1 MMTFQKFVD
10 SLHHG
15 RSSDDL
21 IVAQYRSLRAQVPTM
36 YLAILV
42 NTLFL
47 GSVGSR
53 FLGLA
58 AYYLPSAMA
67 VIIAIRLVIWRTNER
82 RGLLP
87 LIATMRRSMIITI
100 VAATGVAL
108 ALSLWSQYILRY
120 GDADARSYVALF
132 AALCTICC
140 AASLSSLPLAAY
152 IVVAIGTISVSI
164 AMLVTGDA
172 VLVSMG
178 TNILLVLPLV
188 IGMVYRQH
196 DQMRRTMEAHSEMA
210 SEKAKVSEMA
220 YRDSLTRLANRRAF
234 LNALATASAS
244 APPPTLAV
252 AIVDLDGFKIINDTY
267 GHQTGDALLV
277 ETARRFRE
285 LDLGE
290 AVVARLGG
298 DEFAILLHAV
308 AGPEDAWLRLASVA
322 AMFEQA
328 FTVGSQS
335 FRLTASIGIADG
347 ATAAAAMLDLVK
359 CADLAMYEAK
369 GQEQIAV
376 CLFTPA
382 MAASSTR
389 RSGIERALATHA
401 ENSLIRLCYQ
411 PIVHAATKRIVA
423 FEALAR
429 WTHPTLGV
437 IAPDEFV
444 PLVEQAGKTAAMT
457 DHLLS
462 LALAEASAWPADI
475 GLAFNL
481 SASELGSPSLANRLL
496 ALIARTDFDPGRL
509 TIEVT
514 ETALLTDFPTARA
527 VLGDLRRGG
536 VRIVLDDFGAG
547 YSSIG
552 YLREITFDA
561 IKLDGSLIV
570 ALMDSP
576 AAHDLLIGVLQLCRA
591 IGAPVTAE
599 MVETQVQYDLLC
611 ALGVQHLQGYF
622 LSRPLTAER
631 AMAACRDGVILHD
644 TVKSTVVAFGHRRLE
659 AMRAG

>member
-1 MMTFQKFVD
+1 MTTFQKFVD
-10 SLHHG
+10 SLHYG

-21 IVAQYRSLRAQVPTM
+21 IVAQYRSLRPQIPTM
-36 YLAILV
+36 YLAIFI

-47 GSVGSR
+47 GGVASR

-58 AYYLPSAMA
+58 AFYLPIAMA
-67 VIIAIRLVIWRTNER
+67 VITAVRLVIWRYAER
-82 RGLLP
+82 RGP
-87 LIATMRRSMIITI
+87 PPSIATMRRSMMITI
-100 VAATGVAL
+100 VAAGGITL
-108 ALSLWSQYILRY
+108 ALSLWSQYVLRY
-120 GDADARSYVALF
+120 GDADARSYLALF
-132 AALCTICC
+132 SALCTICC
-140 AASLSSLPLAAY
+140 AACLSSLPLAAY
-152 IVVAIGTISVSI
+152 VVIAIGTIPVSI

-178 TNILLVLPLV
+178 ANMLLVSPLM

-196 DQMRRTMEAHSEMA
+196 EQMRRTMAAHSEMA
-210 SEKAKVSEMA
+210 AEKAKVSELA
-220 YRDSLTRLANRRAF
+220 YSDSLTRLANRRAF
-234 LNALATASAS
+234 LNALAAASAS

-252 AIVDLDGFKIINDTY
+252 AILDLDGFKIINDTY

-277 ETARRFRE
+277 ETARRFRQ
-285 LDLGE
+285 LDLGD

-298 DEFAILLHAV
+298 DEFAILLRAV
-308 AGPEDAWLRLASVA
+308 AGPDDARLRLAGLA
-322 AMFEQA
+322 AMFDQPFA
-328 FTVGSQS
+328 VGSQS
-335 FRLTASIGIADG
+335 FRLAASIGIADG
-347 ATAAAAMLDLVK
+347 ATAAAATLDLIK

-369 GQEQIAV
+369 RHEHIAV
-376 CLFTPA
+376 CLFAPA

-389 RSGIERALATHA
+389 RSWIERALATDA
-401 ENSLIRLCYQ
+401 ENSLIGLSYQ
-411 PIVHAATKRIVA
+411 PVVDAATKRIVA

-437 IAPDEFV
+437 ITPDEFV
-444 PLVEQAGKTAAMT
+444 SLAEQVGKTAAMT
-457 DHLLS
+457 GHLLS

-481 SASELGSPSLANRLL
+481 SANELASPSLANRLL
-496 ALIARTDFDPGRL
+496 ALIARTDFDPKRL

-552 YLREITFDA
+552 YLREISFDA

-570 ALMDSP
+570 ALTDSP
-576 AAHDLLIGVLQLCRA
+576 AAYNLLTGVLQLCRA

-611 ALGVQHLQGYF
+611 ALGVQHLQGFF

-631 AMAACRDGVILHD
+631 ALVACRDGVILHD
-644 TVKSTVVAFGHRRLE
+644 TVESSVVAFRNRRLE
-659 AMRAG
+659 AVLA